1 MPSAMTRSLVGFF
14 GVLLFSL
21 GLACDDPAHDLSE
34 WTPADHTHQ
43 TEKAQQATQRQ
54 QRRQGP
60 LAKPATYSQPSKRN
74 SNLLVDVTW
83 VKQCSNCHGKR
94 GAGDGPQSPM
104 VKAKDLTDPAWQASV
119 TDAQLVEAIKKG
131 KGKMPSFNLPDSMVT
146 ELVAK
151 IREMPK
157 KGQRGFPKGESDAP
171 APAAGAGAAPA
182 AAAPHAAAPA
192 AGATAPAPSAAPP
205 PPQAAA
211 PAAAEEDEDDSEGES
226 PNAH

>member
-1 MPSAMTRSLVGFF
+1 MPSAMTRSLLGFF
-14 GVLLFSL
+14 GVLVFSL

-43 TEKAQQATQRQ
+43 TEKAQQAAQKQ

-60 LAKPATYSQPSKRN
+60 LGKPASYSQPSKRGG
-74 SNLLVDVTW
+74 NLLVDVTW
-83 VKQCSNCHGKR
+83 VKQCANCHGKR

-119 TDAQLVEAIKKG
+119 TDAQLVEVIKKG

-157 KGQRGFPKGESDAP
+157 KGQKGFPKSDSDPAP
-171 APAAGAGAAPA
+171 TAGAPAAGAAPA
-182 AAAPHAAAPA
+182 TARAPRAAA

-205 PPQAAA
+205 PPQAPA
-211 PAAAEEDEDDSEGES
+211 PAEEDEDENEGES